1 MAQSRIRS
9 AQAPF
14 GLRGDRGGTRLVQI
28 ACALGVA
35 LAASG
40 PAGADEGVWTFDSP
54 PAKALQS
61 GYGFTPSGEWLDAL
75 RLSAVRLGG
84 GSGSFVSANGLV
96 LSNHHV
102 AMGCLQA
109 LSTAPD
115 DVVRNGFYAG
125 TRAEERPCPGLDLR
139 RLESTEDVTGKV
151 RAAVK
156 STDDTL
162 ATAERNAVIAALE
175 NECREKTGLRCEMV
189 TLFRGAAYHLHRYRI
204 WNDIRLVFAAEARLG
219 DFGGDPDNFV
229 FPRFS
234 LDFSLLRVY
243 EQGEA
248 IKPTRFLKWAKTG
261 VKDGDLVFAA
271 GHPGSTDRLATVAQ
285 VAYDRDIR
293 YPLMLAGANRAR
305 TVLEEYSARSPESAR
320 RAAEMRVST
329 ENWLKA
335 MTGAYKSLREPE
347 LMAAKTEEEARL
359 RKSFVPEANHP
370 DPWTKIAAATGRQAR
385 DAKSRW
391 VVGYGFQT
399 LFGVGGQIVELANET
414 ALAEADRLPEY
425 RASKVP
431 LIVHRLSAERPYY
444 KDLEI
449 ARLAGLWQE
458 AIDVLGQDDP
468 FVVRVLGNKT
478 PLAAA
483 TEAVERSQ
491 LDQVAERRKL
501 IDGGKAAVMAST
513 DPLIALARDVYPPR
527 RQLQKKHEVEVETPT
542 LQAGDELEK
551 SRFRLYG
558 KDAYPDA
565 TFSLR
570 LSFGKV
576 SGYDADGMLMPFQT
590 NFAGLYAR
598 SFAFA
603 GKPPFDLTAR
613 WLEKQRDLD
622 LATPLNFVSTLDIIG
637 GSSGSPVVDRNGE
650 LVGLIFDINLEGL
663 GGHYAYTDRKAR
675 AIAVD
680 GRAIVE
686 ALTKVYGASSLVAE
700 LSGR

>member
-1 MAQSRIRS
+1 M
-9 AQAPF
+9 
-14 GLRGDRGGTRLVQI
+14 VCI
-28 ACALGVA
+28 AGALGMG
-35 LAASG
+35 LATLG
-40 PAGADEGVWTFDSP
+40 PACADEGVWTFDSP
-54 PAKALQS
+54 PARALQS
-61 GYGFTPSGEWLDAL
+61 GYGFTPSAGWLDAL

-84 GSGSFVSANGLV
+84 GSGSFVSADGLV

-115 DVVRNGFYAG
+115 DLVRNGFYAR

-162 ATAERNAVIAALE
+162 ATGERNAAIAALE
-175 NECREKTGLRCEMV
+175 NECREKTGLRCDMV
-189 TLFRGAAYHLHRYRI
+189 TLFRGAAYHLYRYRV
-204 WNDIRLVFAAEARLG
+204 WNDIRLVFAPEARLG
-219 DFGGDPDNFV
+219 AFGGDPDNFV
-229 FPRFS
+229 FPRFD

-243 EQGEA
+243 EKGEA
-248 IKPTRFLKWAKTG
+248 IKPTHFLKWAKTG
-261 VKDGDLVFAA
+261 VRDGDLVFAA

-285 VAYDRDIR
+285 LAYDRDIR
-293 YPLMLAGANRAR
+293 YPLMLASANRAR
-305 TVLEEYSARSPESAR
+305 KVLQEYSARSPESAR
-320 RAAEMRVST
+320 RAAEILVST

-335 MTGAYKSLREPE
+335 TSGAYKSLREPE
-347 LMAAKTEEEARL
+347 LMVAKTDEEARL
-359 RKSFVPEANHP
+359 RKSFVPAAGQI
-370 DPWTKIAAATGRQAR
+370 DPWLRIEVATGKRAR

-391 VVGYGFQT
+391 AVGYGFQT
-399 LFGVGGQIVELANET
+399 LFGVGGQMVELANET
-414 ALAEADRLPEY
+414 ALAESDRLPEY
-425 RASKVP
+425 RASRVP
-431 LIVHRLSAERPYY
+431 LIVHRLTADRPYY

-449 ARLAGLWQE
+449 ARLAGIWQE
-458 AIDVLGQDDP
+458 AIDLLGKDDP

-483 TEAVERSQ
+483 TEAVAGSQ

-501 IDGGKAAVMAST
+501 IDGGKTAVMAST
-513 DPLIALARDVYPPR
+513 DPLIVLARDVYLLR
-527 RQLQKKHEVEVETPT
+527 RQLEKRHDIDVETPT

-551 SRFRLYG
+551 IRFRLYG
-558 KDAYPDA
+558 RDAYPDA

-576 SGYDADGMLMPFQT
+576 SGYDADGMLMPFRT

-598 SFAFA
+598 SFAFD
-603 GKPPFDLTAR
+603 GRPPFDLPAR
-613 WLEKQRDLD
+613 WLAKQRDLD

-637 GSSGSPVVDRNGE
+637 GNSGSPVVDRNGD
-650 LVGLIFDINLEGL
+650 LVGLIFDGNLEGL
-663 GGHYAYTDRKAR
+663 GGRYAYTDRKAR
-675 AIAVD
+675 AISVD

-686 ALTKVYGASSLVAE
+686 ALTKVYGALPLAAE
-700 LSGR
+700 FSGR

>member
-1 MAQSRIRS
+1 M
-9 AQAPF
+9 
-14 GLRGDRGGTRLVQI
+14 V
-28 ACALGVA
+28 CAFGVA
-35 LAASG
+35 SAMLG
-40 PAGADEGVWTFDSP
+40 PACADEGVWTFDSP

-61 GYGFTPSGEWLDAL
+61 GYGFTPNAEWLDAL

-115 DVVRNGFYAG
+115 DLVRNGFYAR

-162 ATAERNAVIAALE
+162 ATAERNAAIAALE

-189 TLFRGAAYHLHRYRI
+189 TLFRGAAHHLYRYRI
-204 WNDIRLVFAAEARLG
+204 WNDVRLVFAPEARLG

-229 FPRFS
+229 FPRFV

-243 EQGEA
+243 EKGEA
-248 IKPTRFLKWAKTG
+248 IKPAHFLKWAKTG
-261 VKDGDLVFAA
+261 VKDGNLVFAA

-285 VAYDRDIR
+285 VAYDRDLR
-293 YPLMLAGANRAR
+293 YPLMLASANRAR
-305 TVLEEYSARSPESAR
+305 KVLQEYSARSPEAAR
-320 RAAEMRVST
+320 RAAEMLVST

-335 MTGAYKSLREPE
+335 MTGAHKSLREPE
-347 LMAAKTEEEARL
+347 LMAAKTDEEARL
-359 RKSFVPEANHP
+359 RKSFVPAADHP
-370 DPWTKIAAATGRQAR
+370 DPWTRIEVATGKQAR

-391 VVGYGFQT
+391 AVGYGFRT
-399 LFGVGGQIVELANET
+399 LFGAAGQIVELANET
-414 ALAEADRLPEY
+414 TLAEADRLPEY
-425 RASKVP
+425 RASRVP
-431 LIVHRLSAERPYY
+431 QLVHRLSADRPYY

-449 ARLAGLWQE
+449 ARLAGSWQD
-458 AIDVLGQDDP
+458 AIEVLGKDDP
-468 FVVRVLGNKT
+468 FVVRVLGNRA

-483 TEAVERSQ
+483 TEAVEGSQ

-501 IDGGKAAVMAST
+501 IDGGMAAVMAST
-513 DPLIALARDVYPPR
+513 DPLIVLARDVYPLR
-527 RQLQKKHEVEVETPT
+527 RRLEKRHEIDVETPT
-542 LQAGDELEK
+542 LKAGDELEK
-551 SRFRLYG
+551 IRYRLYG
-558 KDAYPDA
+558 TDVYPDA

-590 NFAGLYAR
+590 NIAGLYAR

-603 GKPPFDLTAR
+603 GKPPFDLPAR
-613 WLEKQRDLD
+613 WLESQRDLE

-637 GSSGSPVVDRNGE
+637 GNSGSPVVDRDGD
-650 LVGLIFDINLEGL
+650 LVGLIFDTNLEAL
-663 GGHYAYTDRKAR
+663 GGRYAYTDRKAR
-675 AIAVD
+675 AIAID
-680 GRAIVE
+680 GRAIFE
-686 ALTKVYGASSLVAE
+686 ALTKVYGAIPLAAE

>member
-1 MAQSRIRS
+1 MVRM
-9 AQAPF
+9 
-14 GLRGDRGGTRLVQI
+14 V
-28 ACALGVA
+28 CALGVA
-35 LAASG
+35 SATLDT
-40 PAGADEGVWTFDSP
+40 AGADEGVWTFDSP

-61 GYGFTPSGEWLDAL
+61 GYGFTPSAEWLDAL

-109 LSTAPD
+109 LSTAAD
-115 DVVRNGFYAG
+115 DIVRNGFYAR

-156 STDDTL
+156 STDDGV
-162 ATAERNAVIAALE
+162 ATAERNAAIAALE

-189 TLFRGAAYHLHRYRI
+189 TLFRGAAYHLYRYRI
-204 WNDIRLVFAAEARLG
+204 WNDIRLVFAPEARLG

-229 FPRFS
+229 FPRFD

-243 EQGEA
+243 ENGEA
-248 IKPTRFLKWAKTG
+248 IKPTHFLKWAKSG

-285 VAYDRDIR
+285 LAYDRDIR
-293 YPLMLAGANRAR
+293 YPLMLASANRAR
-305 TVLEEYSARSPESAR
+305 KVLQEYSARSPESAR
-320 RAAEMRVST
+320 RAADILVST

-335 MTGAYKSLREPE
+335 TTGAYKSLREPE
-347 LMAAKTEEEARL
+347 LMAAKTDEEARL
-359 RKSFVPEANHP
+359 RKSYVPVAGQT
-370 DPWTKIAAATGRQAR
+370 DPWVKIEMATGKRAR

-391 VVGYGFQT
+391 AVGYGFQT

-414 ALAEADRLPEY
+414 VLAAADRLPEY
-425 RASKVP
+425 RASRVP
-431 LIVHRLSAERPYY
+431 LIVHWHSADRPYY

-449 ARLAGLWQE
+449 ARLAGIWQE
-458 AIDVLGQDDP
+458 AIDLLGKDDP

-483 TEAVERSQ
+483 TQAVEGSQ

-501 IDGGKAAVMAST
+501 IDGGQAAVMAST
-513 DPLIALARDVYPPR
+513 DPLIVLAREVYPLR
-527 RQLQKKHEVEVETPT
+527 RQLEKRHEVEVETPT
-542 LQAGDELEK
+542 LQGGDELEK
-551 SRFRLYG
+551 IRYGLYG
-558 KDAYPDA
+558 TDAYPDA

-570 LSFGKV
+570 LSFGKA

-603 GKPPFDLTAR
+603 GRPPFDLPAR

-622 LATPLNFVSTLDIIG
+622 LATPLNFVSTLDLIG
-637 GSSGSPVVDRNGE
+637 GNSGSPVVDRNGD
-650 LVGLIFDINLEGL
+650 LVGLIFDLNLEGL
-663 GGHYAYTDRKAR
+663 GGRYAYTDRKAR

-686 ALTKVYGASSLVAE
+686 ALTKVYGAIPLAAE